1 MGEMMSVQLMQ
12 LLRVELTSV
21 ALDEALVV
29 GLVGDVPD
37 IVEQVGLVGLQLLLL
52 ADIVHGVQLLKLTIF
67 IVEDCLLFEFK

>member
-12 LLRVELTSV
+12 LLRVELTPV
-21 ALDEALVV
+21 ALDEALIV

>member
-1 MGEMMSVQLMQ
+1 MGEMMSVQLVQ
-12 LLRVELTSV
+12 LLRVELTPV
-21 ALDEALVV
+21 ALDEALIV

>member
-1 MGEMMSVQLMQ
+1 MGEMMSVQLVQ

-21 ALDEALVV
+21 ALDEALIV